1 MFEEI
6 FSLVYEKCK
15 EIKVI
20 GVWGKDGLEL
30 EKRHFSQ
37 LDDIDVD
44 LEFSGAEI
52 ADIIAR
58 LDNIKASPQ
67 TFSLKLSFRK
77 YLLLIVSLTGEY
89 FLLILAD
96 PEIIEGKLMF
106 YLNLY
111 KNRLTSAL

>member
-6 FSLVYEKCK
+6 FSILHEKNK
-15 EIKVI
+15 EIKAI

-30 EKRHFSQ
+30 EKKHFSH
-37 LDDIDVD
+37 LEDTDVD

-58 LDNIKASPQ
+58 LNTIKASPL
-67 TFSLKLSFRK
+67 TFSLKLSLK
-77 YLLLIVSLTGEY
+77 KCLLMILSLTDEY
-89 FLLILAD
+89 FLLVLAD
-96 PEIIEGKLMF
+96 PDIIEGKLMF

-111 KNRLTSAL
+111 RNQLTSAL